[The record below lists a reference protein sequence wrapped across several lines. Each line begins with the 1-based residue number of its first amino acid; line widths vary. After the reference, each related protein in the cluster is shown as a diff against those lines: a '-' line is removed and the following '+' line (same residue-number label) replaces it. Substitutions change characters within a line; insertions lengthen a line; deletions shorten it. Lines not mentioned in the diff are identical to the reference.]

1 MNKKGFTLVEL
12 LVAIAILGM
21 LAALFV
27 PALGSAREQARRAQ
41 CANNLRQIGMAW
53 SLYLDDHNETFP
65 EQGTGLGQ
73 STSFTWGGKRGQ
85 AWVSAK
91 NRILN
96 PYLDVDVSKS
106 LAEVEKDPALE
117 VFCCPGDKMRGIAL
131 YHPEY
136 EDTYFNTLGTSYN
149 LNIWLLGRAVSSINS
164 PFSMF
169 VLVTDDAAF
178 FHGGTSSIGKL
189 NVLFLDC
196 HVKLHDWP
204 ADWDS
209 GDVIKDPRE

>member
-1 MNKKGFTLVEL
+1 MNKKALTLVEL
-12 LVAIAILGM
+12 LVAIAIIGM

-53 SLYLDDHNETFP
+53 GLYLDDNNETFP
-65 EQGTGLGQ
+65 EQGNGLGQ
-73 STSFTWGGKRGQ
+73 STTFTWGGKRGQ

-117 VFCCPGDKMRGIAL
+117 VFCCPGDKMRVITP
-131 YHPEY
+131 YYPEY

-149 LNIWLLGRAVSSINS
+149 LNIRLLGRAVSSINS
-164 PFSMF
+164 PFSGLM
-169 VLVTDDAAF
+169 LVTDDATL
-178 FHGGTSSIGKL
+178 FHGGTASIGKL

-209 GDVIKDPRE
+209 GEVLTEPTQ